1 MSSWIGTGR
10 LEGNS
15 MAEREEEVT
24 VEGTMIFGADG
35 AVYFI
40 PSEHLE
46 AYRVPDDQ
54 AAEARALE
62 GLTEVQGFSELS
74 GVDSPLA
81 LRGPLASRIGGVAP
95 FTMPRG
101 GTYYT
106 FKAPNAP

>member
-1 MSSWIGTGR
+1 
-10 LEGNS
+10 
-15 MAEREEEVT
+15 MAEQEAEVT

-40 PSEHLE
+40 PDEHLE
-46 AYRVPDDQ
+46 AYRVPDDR

-62 GLTEVQGFSELS
+62 GMADVQGFSDLPN
-74 GVDSPLA
+74 VASPLT
-81 LRGPLASRIGGVAP
+81 LRGPLASRAGAVAP